1 MPEDCV
7 LEADSSDASP
17 PHQVLNISNFI
28 ESNNLSCRSNTA
40 TGRINMEQKS
50 DPGLCTSSEGS
61 SVK

>member
-28 ESNNLSCRSNTA
+28 EFGYTIYHVGQTQQL
-40 TGRINMEQKS
+40 GE
-50 DPGLCTSSEGS
+50 
-61 SVK
+61 